1 MINRPIL
8 KKSNKEKAIAEE
20 KFSEYTQNLYDTVI
34 SLRQEVDNLRTAYT
48 LIQSRLEKMATLSD
62 KSTADAVKGAIDI
75 EELARLAVVAAE
87 VAHKAAVVLLETGGI
102 EKTQKTLDAASRVY
116 ESSQDSTTVSKARQ
130 TGGGALKKNNSVN

>member
-1 MINRPIL
+1 LINRPIL

-116 ESSQDSTTVSKARQ
+116 ESSQDSTTVSTARQ
-130 TGGGALKKNNSVN
+130 TGGALKKNNSVN

>member
-1 MINRPIL
+1 M
-8 KKSNKEKAIAEE
+8 AEE